1 MDTIIQKMEERFA
14 PEVCC
19 HIARWL
25 RRISAMVCVAGL
37 LLLLSLSD
45 NTTLST
51 ITILLRGG
59 FAIAAIWQFAYLTWD
74 LDGLVEY
81 FDQTVE

>member
-59 FAIAAIWQFAYLTWD
+59 LAIAAIWQFAYLTWD